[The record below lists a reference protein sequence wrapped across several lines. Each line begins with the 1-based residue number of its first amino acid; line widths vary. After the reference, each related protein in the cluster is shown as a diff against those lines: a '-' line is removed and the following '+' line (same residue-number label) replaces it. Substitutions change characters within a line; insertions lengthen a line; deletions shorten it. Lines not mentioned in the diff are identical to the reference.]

1 MDVHAIGMR
10 FAICGQL
17 GKAAVQFVAEGQ
29 ELVVAQGHEAAFIV
43 LHQVEQGAQIHHLV
57 FIDLHFAAGGK
68 PVFFALDIEA
78 HLAAVDAFRHAHGFA
93 FGPRQ
98 NDASG
103 IERLQLHQQL
113 QAQRRLAQQPLAVF
127 FFRLFQHQA
136 FTN

>member
-1 MDVHAIGMR
+1 MR
-10 FAICGQL
+10 LAICGQFRQ
-17 GKAAVQFVAEGQ
+17 APVQFVAERQ

-68 PVFFALDIEA
+68 PVFFALDIQA

-98 NDASG
+98 YHA
-103 IERLQLHQQL
+103 IRVECLQLDQ
-113 QAQRRLAQQPLAVF
+113 
-127 FFRLFQHQA
+127 
-136 FTN
+136 